1 MLPLG
6 TKVKIEIVQDPNGS
20 GEPVIRFEMYGEAH
34 HIANMLHQSCEN
46 HSKLR
51 LLFTVVNQVLRKNE
65 AKKVDCE
72 NAIDELLLM
81 ENCKN

>member
-1 MLPLG
+1 MKKAVKRWLEVVLYVEAIELCRYCIMLAIT
-6 TKVKIEIVQDPNGS
+6 TKI
-20 GEPVIRFEMYGEAH
+20 
-34 HIANMLHQSCEN
+34 CEN

-72 NAIDELLLM
+72 KAIDELLLM